1 MRAQYC
7 NVIHV
12 TTPLTAC
19 IQSTLSI
26 QISNQIR
33 EKALFF
39 FFFLWKNWNK
49 TKPAVRNKIIAVS
62 TGTVYVLTVSCQRG
76 PQTPVYNRILIRLT
90 RIYESSICVCF
101 FHFLLRFIPISLFN
115 HWNLIQL
122 PTAAGSII
130 PPSENSFVPQTE
142 CYSFF
147 LLLYLNSWGL
157 KELWL

>member
-33 EKALFF
+33 EKAL
-39 FFFLWKNWNK
+39 FLWKNWNK

-115 HWNLIQL
+115 HWNFIQL

-130 PPSENSFVPQTE
+130 PPLENSFKRAADWVLF
-142 CYSFF
+142 FF
-147 LLLYLNSWGL
+147 LTFIPKLLGS
-157 KELWL
+157 

>member
-19 IQSTLSI
+19 TQSTLSI

-33 EKALFF
+33 EKTQSPFYMEKLKQDKA
-39 FFFLWKNWNK
+39 W

-62 TGTVYVLTVSCQRG
+62 TGTAYVLTVSCQRG

-101 FHFLLRFIPISLFN
+101 FHFLLRFIPLSLFN
-115 HWNLIQL
+115 PWNFIQL

-130 PPSENSFVPQTE
+130 PPSENSFKCAADWVLF
-142 CYSFF
+142 FF
-147 LLLYLNSWGL
+147 LTFIPKLLGS
-157 KELWL
+157 

>member
-33 EKALFF
+33 EKAL
-39 FFFLWKNWNK
+39 FLWKNWNK

-115 HWNLIQL
+115 HWNFIQL

-130 PPSENSFVPQTE
+130 PPSENSFKRAADDWVLF
-142 CYSFF
+142 FF
-147 LLLYLNSWGL
+147 LTFIPKLLGS
-157 KELWL
+157 

>member
-33 EKALFF
+33 EKALF
-39 FFFLWKNWNK
+39 LWKNWNK
-49 TKPAVRNKIIAVS
+49 TKLAVRNKIIAVS

-90 RIYESSICVCF
+90 RIYESSICV
-101 FHFLLRFIPISLFN
+101 FLSFLIKIHSHQSIQSLKL
-115 HWNLIQL
+115 H
-122 PTAAGSII
+122 TVT
-130 PPSENSFVPQTE
+130 NSSRLY
-142 CYSFF
+142 YSSLGKQF
-147 LLLYLNSWGL
+147 
-157 KELWL
+157 